1 MGALSQNG
9 PTQLVVWSFS
19 SQSRVPQLRFFLVY
33 TYTYMHIGK
42 NIIKR
47 RHNHDKVNP
56 KVNNGESRSS
66 QQNVSMYCQQF
77 FCHILLSWQL
87 ILLFLSLVCIS
98 GSVRGDWWWMKT
110 TKQLSRK
117 LFLPTLRF
125 SQEILQANC
134 IVYCREL
141 KHFSFSKLSHF
152 VTSY

>member
-1 MGALSQNG
+1 M
-9 PTQLVVWSFS
+9 
-19 SQSRVPQLRFFLVY
+19 
-33 TYTYMHIGK
+33 
-42 NIIKR
+42 KR

-66 QQNVSMYCQQF
+66 LQNVSMYCQQF

-125 SQEILQANC
+125 SQEILEANC
-134 IVYCREL
+134 IVYCRKPKYL
-141 KHFSFSKLSHF
+141 SFRKIVSFCDILLNMYHIGPGLDDMLVNCLAWVSKLES
-152 VTSY
+152 S

>member
-1 MGALSQNG
+1 MDAISQNV
-9 PTQLVVWSFS
+9 PTQLIVWSFG
-19 SQSRVPQLRFFLVY
+19 SQSTVPQLHFFLV
-33 TYTYMHIGK
+33 YTYMHIGK
-42 NIIKR
+42 NIMKR
-47 RHNHDKVNP
+47 RHNHDKVNR

-66 QQNVSMYCQQF
+66 LQNVSMYCQQF

-125 SQEILQANC
+125 SMGILK
-134 IVYCREL
+134 V
-141 KHFSFSKLSHF
+141 F
-152 VTSY
+152 VK